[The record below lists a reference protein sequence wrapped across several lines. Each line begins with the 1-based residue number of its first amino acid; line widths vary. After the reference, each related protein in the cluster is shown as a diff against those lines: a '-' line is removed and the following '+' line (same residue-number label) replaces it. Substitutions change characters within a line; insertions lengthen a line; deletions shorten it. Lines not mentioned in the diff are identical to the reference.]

1 MCRVQTHRFYL
12 TAIGALLVC
21 MLFATGCPKPK
32 EPAPSDAPETGYDI
46 TLPAN
51 QGDVH
56 GIVYVDGRP
65 QAFGIVQIYDT
76 SENKLKECRT
86 NTEGSYTL
94 CDFAPGR
101 YILRYINAVG
111 NRVGEDVEIE
121 ILPARDIEKDLKF
134 AK

>member
-1 MCRVQTHRFYL
+1 MCSDKTHRFYL
-12 TAIGALLVC
+12 ATFCLLIVC
-21 MLFATGCPKPK
+21 MTFAAGCPKPK
-32 EPAPSDAPETGYDI
+32 EPAPSDVPETGYDI
-46 TLPAN
+46 THPAN

-76 SENKLKECRT
+76 GDSKLKECRT

-94 CDFAPGR
+94 CDFAPGK

-111 NRVGEDVEIE
+111 NRVGEDVEVE
-121 ILPARDIEKDLKF
+121 ILPARDIEKDLRFTK
-134 AK
+134 

>member
-1 MCRVQTHRFYL
+1 MCRAKIHRFYL
-12 TAIGALLVC
+12 AAISALLVC
-21 MLFATGCPKPK
+21 MLFTTGCPKPS

-46 TLPAN
+46 NLPAN

-76 SENKLKECRT
+76 ADKKLKECRT
-86 NTEGSYTL
+86 NTEGAFTL

-111 NRVGEDVEIE
+111 NRVGDDIEIE
-121 ILPARDIEKDLKF
+121 ILPAQDIEKDLRFTK
-134 AK
+134 